1 MRTDV
6 IVGWVASL
14 PRPRS
19 DGAMIIAI
27 ETPDGRR
34 VRVVLPRPWGADAW
48 CPGDVVRVLGDRRHR
63 IVVGREGEDYRDP
76 LVVARSVEHSPA
88 SSRAQILGHV
98 VATPR
103 LAGTGADLRACVRI
117 ATADGATHR
126 VIAYGSAARAASYL
140 ARGDYVYCAGPLR
153 TRAIATVGGAPRRI
167 AEIVADVGPSWA
179 GWVMP
184 HLSSLQVPSRERET
198 MATAHVRGTLVAVG
212 AVAEDRWAA
221 HVDVGGITHGVLV
234 GGGCPPETGRSVVI
248 TGCLSL
254 PQQGE
259 ADYAITDA
267 IVSADAARAASEVA
281 A

>member
-1 MRTDV
+1 MYASCCRGRGARTRGARAMSCACSG
-6 IVGWVASL
+6 I
-14 PRPRS
+14 
-19 DGAMIIAI
+19 DGIGSSWAVRGRTIAI
-27 ETPDGRR
+27 
-34 VRVVLPRPWGADAW
+34 PWSW
-48 CPGDVVRVLGDRRHR
+48 LG
-63 IVVGREGEDYRDP
+63 
-76 LVVARSVEHSPA
+76 A
-88 SSRAQILGHV
+88 SSTRRRPAARRSSATV